1 MQLQHIYR
9 KANECVDALV
19 EWRTHQ
25 QKLLSV
31 YGNCPSFVY
40 LYYVRDL
47 IGLRVNRLCARVSD
61 VVEV

>member
-1 MQLQHIYR
+1 MQHIYR

-40 LYYVRDL
+40 LYCVRDL
-47 IGLRVNRLCARVSD
+47 IGLGVNRLCARGSD
-61 VVEV
+61 VIEV